1 MLDFAK
7 SGDIFSLVTIEHAL
21 TIFDPLGYL
30 TRKQKVKAIAVAQ
43 LRKLWQRVKV
53 LMLPKAHL
61 GGELPFIT
69 VAPWTEQDWTDFLVG
84 KTRQLNI
91 DTNACRF
98 VSDFI
103 INKAKSTFHLN
114 WSTKCSL

>member
-21 TIFDPLGYL
+21 TIIDPRGYL
-30 TRKQKVKAIAVAQ
+30 TGKQKVKATAVAQ